1 MNSNN
6 CRSIFYAFNKKWKS
20 ISECC
25 KHFEVRYGFVGCKS
39 GNGCLCRKRQNII
52 LREISLKTLI

>member
-6 CRSIFYAFNKKWKS
+6 CRFIFYAFNKKWKS

-25 KHFEVRYGFVGCKS
+25 KLELYPDFDA
-39 GNGCLCRKRQNII
+39 
-52 LREISLKTLI
+52 